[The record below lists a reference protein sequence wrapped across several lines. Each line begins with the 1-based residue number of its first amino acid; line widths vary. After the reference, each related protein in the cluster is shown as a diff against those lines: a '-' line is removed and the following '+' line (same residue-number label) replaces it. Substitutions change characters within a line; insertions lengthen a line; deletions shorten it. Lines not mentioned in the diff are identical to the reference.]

1 LLQPCNESWA
11 GLAAPLRSLDQAV
24 RIVQLS
30 CGEITMLP
38 TLAER
43 MREQHARTR
52 SRPPSR
58 QPWPLPSE
66 PPTALL
72 FQPLPQ
78 VAEPVA
84 AAPAEPVAPTA
95 PQTRTAQAEALLLV
109 VWALLVVID
118 GVLALAA
125 LIDRLASRERGSAGE
140 HHQTRVALA
149 ASSSAAVSGSSRGPG
164 CRTVAAEM
172 PLVATSM

>member
-1 LLQPCNESWA
+1 
-11 GLAAPLRSLDQAV
+11 
-24 RIVQLS
+24 
-30 CGEITMLP
+30 MLP
-38 TLAER
+38 TLSER
-43 MREQHARTR
+43 LREQQARTR

-58 QPWPLPSE
+58 QPWPLPIE

-78 VAEPVA
+78 APDPVVAVSP
-84 AAPAEPVAPTA
+84 EPVAPTA

-109 VWALLVVID
+109 VWAVLVVID

-125 LIDRLASRERGSAGE
+125 LIDRLASRERGSTGE
-140 HHQTRVALA
+140 HHQKRVTLA
-149 ASSSAAVSGSSRGPG
+149 ASSSAAVSESSRGPE
-164 CRTVAAEM
+164 RRKVAAEM

>member
-1 LLQPCNESWA
+1 
-11 GLAAPLRSLDQAV
+11 
-24 RIVQLS
+24 
-30 CGEITMLP
+30 MLP

-43 MREQHARTR
+43 MREQQARTR

-72 FQPLPQ
+72 FQPLPLAPDP
-78 VAEPVA
+78 VLVA
-84 AAPAEPVAPTA
+84 AAEPAAAAEPVAPTA

-118 GVLALAA
+118 GALALAA
-125 LIDRLASRERGSAGE
+125 LIDRLASRARGSAGE
-140 HHQTRVALA
+140 HHQKRVALA

>member
-1 LLQPCNESWA
+1 
-11 GLAAPLRSLDQAV
+11 
-24 RIVQLS
+24 
-30 CGEITMLP
+30 MLP

-43 MREQHARTR
+43 MREQQARTR

-72 FQPLPQ
+72 FQPQPQ
-78 VAEPVA
+78 PQAPDLVA
-84 AAPAEPVAPTA
+84 AVSPEPVAPTA
-95 PQTRTAQAEALLLV
+95 PQTRTAQAEALLLF
-109 VWALLVVID
+109 VWAVLVVID

-125 LIDRLASRERGSAGE
+125 LVDRLASHERGSAGE
-140 HHQTRVALA
+140 HHQKRVTLA
-149 ASSSAAVSGSSRGPG
+149 ASSSAAVSESSRGPG